1 MSTYRE
7 IHGKAIKTVAANPTD
22 DTAEGQIW
30 FNSTDDT
37 FKSIVG
43 VEAFTSSS
51 PLSTGRFSSAGAG
64 SQTAS
69 LIAGGYSTA
78 ATNIT
83 EEYNGSGWAAG
94 GNLNTARYY
103 IGGAGTQTSALAM
116 SGRNPPVGWALTN
129 TEKYDGSAWTNSTA
143 SPTALNQVTTTG
155 TQTAGLLWGGVPSPG
170 AAHVSTTY
178 EFDGSSWA
186 SGGALPAG
194 LKVAGAFG
202 TQTAAMSAG
211 NETGSTLYYDGS
223 SWSDQSATVPYSGA
237 DYWNYGGTSGT
248 QTAGILM
255 GGGPGAVTTTAKWD
269 GSTWSSSPAMATA
282 RLTGPMGP
290 IGTSTAGLIASGAA
304 PGPVYT
310 TQAEEFNSSIN
321 VITAAAWSSGG
332 TVPQIVRGGSSGGTQ
347 TAAWLT
353 GGLQYPGDT
362 KNKTWTYDGSSWS
375 SAEDLPNNYFIGG
388 GVGPATAGLA
398 WDGIGS
404 YGPGTATYEWDG
416 SNWTAGGALPAIGPG
431 GCQGDTGAGV
441 GQTAAVALGG
451 TGDPPP
457 AQSSRMIAYDGSS
470 WSSDEAMP
478 TGVSGCAADGPNT
491 AIWIAGGYSSPD
503 STSSA
508 SREYDG
514 SNWTDT
520 GNLIQACPQGVQFQG
535 WGPQTNAIL
544 AGGSSS
550 HPTSTFCQQYN
561 GTIWVSAPSL
571 STARDNHAYCSK
583 TAGTQTGFI
592 AGGYSNTGNTG
603 ATEEFNAET
612 TAVNVKTLTQ
622 S

>member
-7 IHGKAIKTVAANPTD
+7 IHGKAIKSL
-22 DTAEGQIW
+22 
-30 FNSTDDT
+30 STDPSDANVAGQVWYNTDSNT
-37 FKSIVG
+37 FKSVIN
-43 VEAFTSSS
+43 VEAFTSTG
-51 PLSTGRFSSAGAG
+51 PVLTGRFSSAGAG

-78 ATNIT
+78 ATTAT

-116 SGRNPPVGWALTN
+116 SGRNPPAGWALTN

-211 NETGSTLYYDGS
+211 NETGSTLYYNGS
-223 SWSDQSATVPYSGA
+223 SWSDQSATVPYSGP
-237 DYWNYGGTSGT
+237 DYWNYAGTSGT

-269 GSTWSSSPAMATA
+269 GSTWSSNPAMATA

-310 TQAEEFNSSIN
+310 TEVEEFNSSTN
-321 VITAAAWSSGG
+321 VITAGAWASGGNLPQDSRGGGSAGIQTAAWYVGG
-332 TVPQIVRGGSSGGTQ
+332 LQYPSDTKNRTDEYNGTSWTNVNNIPANRFGCNACGTLTAGLIWGSYQGYSPVVGAYEYDGTDWTAGGSLPNIGPAYGGAGGGGTQ
-347 TAAWLT
+347 TAAVAC
-353 GGLQYPGDT
+353 GGYGDPPPGVSQVME
-362 KNKTWTYDGSSWS
+362 YDGSSWS
-375 SAEDLPNNYFIGG
+375 SNPN
-388 GVGPATAGLA
+388 
-398 WDGIGS
+398 S
-404 YGPGTATYEWDG
+404 
-416 SNWTAGGALPAIGPG
+416 LPAGNYD
-431 GCQGDTGAGV
+431 QAGDGTS
-441 GQTAAVALGG
+441 TAL
-451 TGDPPP
+451 
-457 AQSSRMIAYDGSS
+457 
-470 WSSDEAMP
+470 WL
-478 TGVSGCAADGPNT
+478 
-491 AIWIAGGYSSPD
+491 AGGYLVNNTTLHFD
-503 STSSA
+503 GTSFTTSGSMTTARPSA
-508 SREYDG
+508 CGAGYG
-514 SNWTDT
+514 T
-520 GNLIQACPQGVQFQG
+520 
-535 WGPQTNAIL
+535 QTNAIV
-544 AGGSSS
+544 AGGEGSG
-550 HPTSTFCQQYN
+550 TSTQGEQYN
-561 GTIWVSAPSL
+561 GTSWVTAPSMSQGRKYGL
-571 STARDNHAYCSK
+571 GASRS
-583 TAGTQTGFI
+583 AGSQTGFI
-592 AGGYSNTGNTG
+592 AGGATPPNPNTNK
-603 ATEEFNAET
+603 TEEFNAET
-612 TAVNVKTLTQ
+612 SAINVKTLTQ